1 MKLFHLTPLK
11 SRLQIYKF
19 KMDLKLVIVG
29 TFCLLVN
36 QSQALDWERD
46 GNQFDVEESDLQA
59 RKLKIT
65 YT

>member
-1 MKLFHLTPLK
+1 
-11 SRLQIYKF
+11 
-19 KMDLKLVIVG
+19 MDLKLVIVG